1 MVEATTPSASIS
13 VRIVPGAPPPV
24 PPTKSQLKKRKQKT
38 AKARTSGEEGL
49 DSSRD
54 TAPADPVPN
63 SNSLGG
69 TEEEKKTTEAGPEPE
84 LALHPSTIALE
95 GQKPP
100 SPIVDQIINRRI
112 KALGKKIQR
121 IALHSSKPE
130 STLNEDQKRS
140 IASLPNL
147 EASLK
152 ELEEIKKGIEVLTG
166 VFFSSPACLTRPFE
180 SDPGTRA

>member
-1 MVEATTPSASIS
+1 MVEATTPSASIP

-49 DSSRD
+49 DSSKD
-54 TAPADPVPN
+54 TAPADLVPN
-63 SNSLGG
+63 STSLGG

-112 KALGKKIQR
+112 KALGKKIVCSRKQISPR
-121 IALHSSKPE
+121 FGWMLTLKTFLATHRSSLVE
-130 STLNEDQKRS
+130 
-140 IASLPNL
+140 
-147 EASLK
+147 
-152 ELEEIKKGIEVLTG
+152 TG
-166 VFFSSPACLTRPFE
+166 VDFE
-180 SDPGTRA
+180 